1 VDSFK
6 VIFFNGLN
14 CWPGYCFSL
23 RVRIKNK
30 QRNLKMA
37 KLIGKS
43 IIAGVLLS
51 AGSMA
56 SAATLSAG
64 GVEWDTT
71 AINGVQGTSGTI
83 QFQQWFSDGTYDVG
97 ADGQVIITETS
108 NDAIALGAGGFL
120 TGVGVVNS
128 LSDGRN
134 FFNPSFCQSG
144 PATCELTVAFG
155 GLLAV
160 GVNEF
165 DASNAWLNIYFDDTP
180 DFGIS
185 VGSSAYENFE
195 EAQDGN
201 LWASFEFSSFNFD
214 GNGFQSGDVE
224 AYLDIVGGDSDVMD
238 IFDTGSV
245 RDIFLTASSQ
255 FNNDVY
261 TNGSTGEFTT
271 VSTPA
276 TLGLFGL
283 ALFGLGAASRRR
295 TAK

>member
-1 VDSFK
+1 
-6 VIFFNGLN
+6 
-14 CWPGYCFSL
+14 
-23 RVRIKNK
+23 
-30 QRNLKMA
+30 MA

-283 ALFGLGAASRRR
+283 ALFGLGAALRRR